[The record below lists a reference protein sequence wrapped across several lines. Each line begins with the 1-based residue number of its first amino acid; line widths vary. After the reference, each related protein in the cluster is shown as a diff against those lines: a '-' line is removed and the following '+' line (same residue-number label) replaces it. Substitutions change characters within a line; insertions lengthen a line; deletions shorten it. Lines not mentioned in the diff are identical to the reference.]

1 MQFTDAVTVAGTRRR
16 DDGSLLA
23 DARIARTGV
32 QTYAGHEVGKPD
44 MAIVKVYRPG
54 TEVFS
59 EDTLRS
65 AAHRPVTNDHPDELV
80 SSDNWKDHAVGQTG
94 DEIMG
99 EGIFIRVPLM
109 VSDGATIKLI
119 EDGKR
124 ELSAGYTCDLDFTSG
139 KTPSGEAYDAIQK
152 NIRINHVAIVQ
163 AGRAGSQVRIGDGA
177 ASWGV
182 SPVTSQAEE
191 KGSPMADNLRK
202 VLVDGLQVETTDA
215 GAAAIDKLQKDSA
228 AIAQRLSDA
237 ETTHK
242 AKLAEVEKTNA
253 DAIKAKDAEL
263 AKKDEEIGTLKAD
276 KKKLEDSA
284 PKPADIDKMVAARAE
299 LLTMVKAIDAK
310 IEVDGKS
317 EVDLRRAAV
326 KSKLGDAFAQD
337 SVPDAEIAGMFKAIA
352 KDVKPADPFRTVVSG
367 GLQNTNDA
375 DKAVVDA
382 YAAMVQDMT
391 AAYQPAKA
399 N

>member
-23 DARIARTGV
+23 DARIARTGI
-32 QTYAGHEVGKPD
+32 QLYAGSEVGKPD
-44 MAIVKVYRPG
+44 MAMVRVYRPG
-54 TEVFS
+54 SEVFS
-59 EDTLRS
+59 DETLRS
-65 AAHRPVTNDHPDELV
+65 AAHRPVTNDHPAELI
-80 SSDNWKDHAVGQTG
+80 SADNWKAHAVGQTG
-94 DEIMG
+94 DEITG

-124 ELSAGYTCDLDFTSG
+124 ELSAGYTCDLDFTAG

-163 AGRAGSQVRIGDGA
+163 AGRAGKEVRIGDASKWGA
-177 ASWGV
+177 

-215 GAAAIDKLQKDSA
+215 GAAAIDKLQKDNA
-228 AIAQRLSDA
+228 AIAQRLTDA

-242 AKLAEVEKTNA
+242 ARLADVDKAHA

-276 KKKLEDSA
+276 KKKLEDAA

-299 LLTMVKAIDAK
+299 LVTTVKAIDAK

-317 EVDLRRAAV
+317 DADLRRAAV

-352 KDVKPADPFRTVVSG
+352 KDAKPADPFRTAVSG

-382 YAAMVQDMT
+382 YAAMVKDMT
-391 AAYQPAKA
+391 SAHVAKA